1 MVELFIKHAHK
12 IFWRQYII
20 FVAHIQNTIYKQQ
33 PQTIGTTFELCDKFR
48 PRLREKRAWINRQ
61 KYCQQN
67 GCHLLRETPCS
78 HFEFVKEKKNRKTE
92 KY

>member
-48 PRLREKRAWINRQ
+48 PRLKRNVH
-61 KYCQQN
+61 
-67 GCHLLRETPCS
+67 G
-78 HFEFVKEKKNRKTE
+78 
-92 KY
+92 